1 MIITAKAADGTE
13 ARAVD
18 EGGGPAVL
26 VLHPGLDDGTS
37 WKAVAARLAP
47 HHRVVRLHRRRY
59 RLDLDQRA
67 PCTVAQEVE
76 HVLAMAEAIGGG
88 PVLLAGHSSGA
99 VIALEAMVAA
109 PSALRGRGA
118 LRAPGRHRPAPGRS
132 GRRGPPP
139 RPRRHRRGPPRPGH
153 AHLRPRHGGAAR
165 LGGAAGGLV
174 RGRDAPDARPGSA
187 PDRGQRRHGTRSG
200 SAWTRTRASGRRW
213 CCWGG
218 DRSPAHL
225 GERLDA
231 LERTLPHPRRVLL
244 PGQGHSAHAKAPDRV
259 AAVIASLAAEVYG
272 ES

>member
-109 PSALRGRGA
+109 PSAFAGAVLYEPPAVIGPPLGGPGGEVHRRARAAIAAGRPGRAMRIFVRDTVGLPGWAA
-118 LRAPGRHRPAPGRS
+118 LLVGWFVAVTPRMRALAPRQIEDNVAMDALGVRLDAYAGIRAPVV
-132 GRRGPPP
+132 
-139 RPRRHRRGPPRPGH
+139 
-153 AHLRPRHGGAAR
+153 L
-165 LGGAAGGLV
+165 L
-174 RGRDAPDARPGSA
+174 
-187 PDRGQRRHGTRSG
+187 
-200 SAWTRTRASGRRW
+200 
-213 CCWGG
+213 GG

-272 ES
+272 AS

>member
-18 EGGGPAVL
+18 EGRGPAIL

-109 PSALRGRGA
+109 PSAFAGAVLYEPPAVIGPPLGGPGGEVHHRARAAIAAGRPGRAMRIFVRDTVGLPGWAA
-118 LRAPGRHRPAPGRS
+118 LLVGWFVAVTPRMRALAPRQIEDNVAMDALGVRLDAYAGIRAPVV
-132 GRRGPPP
+132 
-139 RPRRHRRGPPRPGH
+139 
-153 AHLRPRHGGAAR
+153 L
-165 LGGAAGGLV
+165 L
-174 RGRDAPDARPGSA
+174 
-187 PDRGQRRHGTRSG
+187 
-200 SAWTRTRASGRRW
+200 
-213 CCWGG
+213 GG

-225 GERLDA
+225 GERLNA
-231 LERTLPHPRRVLL
+231 LEGTLPHPRRVLL